1 MRDGELHRAVLKRLH
16 VDGFILAILA
26 AVVVASVL
34 PARGVFAD
42 VMSWVVVAAIALLF
56 FLYGARMHPREA
68 IEGLT
73 HWRLHLTILA
83 FTFVLFPLI
92 GLALRPLA
100 DPVLG
105 GDLALGVV
113 FLCLLPSTVQSSIAF
128 TSIARGNV
136 AGAIVSASASNLIGV
151 ILTPLLVVVLLSGG
165 SGVHIDA
172 SAILQ
177 IVLQI
182 LVPFIVGQLAR
193 PLVGGFL
200 TRHAGPTK
208 LVDRGSIVLVVYV
221 AFSEGVREHI
231 WSIVR
236 WWQILVVIG
245 GSIVLVAAMLFL
257 TGWVSRR
264 FQFSRA
270 DAVAIQFCGTKKS
283 LATGLPMAAVLFA
296 NQQVGLIVL
305 PLLVF
310 HQIQLMICA
319 WYAARLSRQDPATSS
334 AGDSRSASPR

>member
-1 MRDGELHRAVLKRLH
+1 MLRRLH

-34 PARGVFAD
+34 PARGAFAD

-68 IEGLT
+68 LEGLI
-73 HWRLHLTILA
+73 HWRLHVTILA

-100 DPVLG
+100 EPALG
-105 GDLALGVV
+105 HDLAVGVL

-165 SGVHIDA
+165 GSGVHIDA
-172 SAILQ
+172 SSILQ

-200 TRHAGPTK
+200 GRHAGPTK

-231 WSIVR
+231 WSIVQ
-236 WWQILVVIG
+236 WWQIVVVIV
-245 GSIVLVAAMLFL
+245 GSIALVAAMLAL
-257 TGWVSRR
+257 TGQVGRR
-264 FQFSRA
+264 FRFSRA
-270 DAVAIQFCGTKKS
+270 DVVAIQFCGTKKS

-296 NQQVGLIVL
+296 DQQIGLIVL
-305 PLLVF
+305 PLLIF
-310 HQIQLMICA
+310 HQIQLMMCA
-319 WYAARLSRQDPATSS
+319 WYAARLSREEPATSS
-334 AGDSRSASPR
+334 ADGSPHASPR

>member
-1 MRDGELHRAVLKRLH
+1 M
-16 VDGFILAILA
+16 
-26 AVVVASVL
+26 
-34 PARGVFAD
+34 
-42 VMSWVVVAAIALLF
+42 
-56 FLYGARMHPREA
+56 
-68 IEGLT
+68 
-73 HWRLHLTILA
+73 
-83 FTFVLFPLI
+83 
-92 GLALRPLA
+92 
-100 DPVLG
+100 
-105 GDLALGVV
+105 
-113 FLCLLPSTVQSSIAF
+113 
-128 TSIARGNV
+128 
-136 AGAIVSASASNLIGV
+136 

-182 LVPFIVGQLAR
+182 LVPFVVGQLAR

-245 GSIVLVAAMLFL
+245 GSLVLVAAMLFL

-264 FQFSRA
+264 LRFSRA

-296 NQQVGLIVL
+296 NHQVGLIVL

-310 HQIQLMICA
+310 T
-319 WYAARLSRQDPATSS
+319 RSS
-334 AGDSRSASPR
+334 